1 MHARCAVATSFAALT
16 AALAIAACGP
26 DGPIPPETEFLVLA
40 GDSTFWV
47 WHEDERLLV
56 RGSPI
61 QLARVDDR
69 LVEIYVADDDR
80 SFKGALLVG
89 QRIYRR
95 DLVTGDSAVVF
106 DDTTITSLARWYAH
120 AHPRER
126 RLTPDE
132 ETDAQ
137 PHVDVLG
144 EVVTVDQHGPFLSV
158 EYRIDGTLEG
168 SNEVH
173 EVTRTVVDL
182 RDGTPATL
190 AELFGDSAAS
200 RMVAEGEREFSR
212 TLDSV
217 IASTDDRA
225 REAIPTL
232 PDLSFK
238 AESFSLSMI
247 AREPAVEFVA
257 TGIGP
262 VSGGIALPLQ
272 PIRAPVPTWWPD
284 VLEAVPDPSAD
295 SLTDRWHRGTLTVE
309 ARYDTIG
316 DRATLVVIDTLQR
329 HDWRLTSVPAPAHR
343 LFWIDAPADSLV
355 RQALGR
361 AFDEAALYSEE
372 ARTVSIPAQP
382 RRAVTPVRL
391 ASLPASVVR
400 QGRTSRPR
408 LASPSRH
415 PILP

>member
-16 AALAIAACGP
+16 AALAITACGP
-26 DGPIPPETEFLVLA
+26 DGPVPPETEFLVLA

-80 SFKGALLVG
+80 SFEGALLVG

-95 DLVTGDSAVVF
+95 DLITGDSAVVF

-173 EVTRTVVDL
+173 EVRRTVVDL

-272 PIRAPVPTWWPD
+272 PIRAPVPAWWPD
-284 VLEAVPDPSAD
+284 VLEAVPEASPD
-295 SLTDRWHRGTLTVE
+295 SLTDRWRRGTLTVE
-309 ARYDTIG
+309 ARYDTLG
-316 DRATLVVIDTLQR
+316 DRVMKSREGLLVETPN
-329 HDWRLTSVPAPAHR
+329 TAPITAPVYGDGGLHSTAADYAKFIQ
-343 LFWIDAPADSLV
+343 LFL
-355 RQALGR
+355 
-361 AFDEAALYSEE
+361 
-372 ARTVSIPAQP
+372 
-382 RRAVTPVRL
+382 
-391 ASLPASVVR
+391 
-400 QGRTSRPR
+400 
-408 LASPSRH
+408 
-415 PILP
+415 